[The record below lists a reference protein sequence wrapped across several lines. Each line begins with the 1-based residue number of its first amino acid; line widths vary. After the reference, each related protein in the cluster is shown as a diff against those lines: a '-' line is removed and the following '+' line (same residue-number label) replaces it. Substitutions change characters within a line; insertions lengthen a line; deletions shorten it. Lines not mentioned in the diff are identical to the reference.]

1 MSLTATHPRKLRCAV
16 YIRVSTDE
24 QVERARLR
32 EQQERLPQLARE
44 RGWTYTVIQDL
55 GVSGRT
61 IDGRPGMTQ
70 LLRLIVDD
78 QLDVVLVIEQSRL
91 TRDTTLEDLGRIIR
105 ACQEH
110 SVAIATPERTYRPD
124 DLDDFVMLGIQGV
137 LSAAEVRRFAKRAQ
151 EGRDRIASE
160 GRYTGGIVPYGYR
173 VGDDAFFV
181 IYEPEAAVVRNM
193 YAWLIDERMTLYAI
207 QRRLNELGITPP
219 NQNERRPNTA
229 RERGKRTRR
238 TSKRWQGFTVK
249 RILSSSFYA
258 GQRVYGKRTSKPR
271 PLVSG
276 TVPAIVTAERHQQA
290 QLRLAEQRARHARG
304 QRYDYLLKGKIR
316 CAACGH
322 AYSGA
327 FDHTVQNGTVCRYA
341 CTGNGRANERGSSCD
356 NPSVRADILEPL
368 IWNDIRRFLKQ
379 PELVLRHF
387 DRESEQH
394 RATVERQREQEQ
406 ALEARQ
412 IALETEIERWLDLYP
427 KAVSGQTAGI
437 TVDDVDRR
445 VAHLRSELNN
455 VERNIAR
462 LAGWTQRLEARDARR
477 LSLAQLLHRLGG
489 RLDTATPAEKASIVH
504 DLVQSIDVEAERDE
518 AGRPVFHYKKR
529 HRPDGSF
536 WYAHRV
542 PHVTVKVVYAFP
554 DDFPANEDIQSLAHV
569 HRFIVAT
576 SWNRAGNTARPPARA
591 MLIAPSSS
599 GCRSASSAGRANSG
613 SSSRS
618 RTPRCARLAS
628 PGRGPGPPPTIAAT
642 EALWCGARN
651 GAVETSGRCGCSNP
665 TTEWIR
671 VTSIASSRR
680 SGGRMLGSRRPSI
693 VFPVPGGPA
702 SSRL

>member
-44 RGWTYTVIQDL
+44 RGWTHTVIEDL

-61 IDGRPGMTQ
+61 IEGRPGMMQ
-70 LLRLIVDD
+70 LLQLIVDD

-151 EGRDRIASE
+151 EGRNRTASE

-173 VGDDAFFV
+173 VSDDGFF
-181 IYEPEAAVVRNM
+181 IISEPEAAVVRNM
-193 YAWLIDERMTLYAI
+193 YAWLIDDRMTLYAI
-207 QRRLNELGITPP
+207 QRRLNELGIAPP
-219 NQNERRPNTA
+219 NQDERRPNTA

-258 GQRVYGKRTSKPR
+258 GQRVYGKRASKPR

-276 TVPAIVTAERHQQA
+276 TVPAIVTSERQQQA

-327 FDHTVQNGTVCRYA
+327 FDHTVQHGTVCRYA

-356 NPSVRADILEPL
+356 NPSVRADIIEPL

-387 DRESEQH
+387 DRQSEQH
-394 RATVERQREQEQ
+394 RAAVERQREQEQ

-412 IALETEIERWLDLYP
+412 VTLETEIERWLDLYP
-427 KAVSGQTAGI
+427 KTVSGQTAGI

-445 VAHLRSELNN
+445 VADLRTELNK

-489 RLDTATPAEKASIVH
+489 RLDTATPAERAGIVH
-504 DLVQSIDVEAERDE
+504 DLVQSIDVQAERDD

-529 HRPDGSF
+529 HRADGSF

-542 PHVTVKVVYAFP
+542 PHVTIKVVYAFP
-554 DDFPANEDIQSLAHV
+554 DDDFPANEDIQSLAHV
-569 HRFIVAT
+569 QRFIVPT
-576 SWNRAGNTARPPARA
+576 S
-591 MLIAPSSS
+591 
-599 GCRSASSAGRANSG
+599 
-613 SSSRS
+613 
-618 RTPRCARLAS
+618 
-628 PGRGPGPPPTIAAT
+628 
-642 EALWCGARN
+642 
-651 GAVETSGRCGCSNP
+651 
-665 TTEWIR
+665 
-671 VTSIASSRR
+671 
-680 SGGRMLGSRRPSI
+680 
-693 VFPVPGGPA
+693 
-702 SSRL
+702 